1 MSLTIAPGAGG
12 WLLVGISATL
22 LFLAYHLVD
31 SFNRL
36 NQVDFART
44 DPRWRFFSAMGWLTL
59 TMMCQSLAFALSAR
73 RAPGFF
79 ADGLG
84 QPWSWLL
91 LAFGFAVFPVIWLEL
106 IFTRNWNDLGF
117 TRLYEENCVRAF
129 PERMKSYYQR
139 HGFPRGLAG
148 APAGALGRIRR
159 LGSFLRTWFWM
170 YLWLSLTG
178 FHFRVNRRRDF
189 RTSSERAIQLA
200 HDLLVWVTTAV
211 FAMIVL
217 AFGFTATVKVS
228 GLLLKGIGSAS
239 IHIPHPHLGLL
250 AAVRSAATWAGDHA
264 FPSMLVGV
272 IELWLA
278 ALVIAVAAYAGLT
291 PEREREPFPLVLFLV
306 WGLAALSD
314 GLLGGTVTEETA
326 TRWATAYRDVGG
338 VTLVV
343 LIIMIGYLIVR
354 LAREITQALQRSQG
368 ELLRHRVG
376 NLLFPARTALILSQ
390 KELGD
395 LLSAGAAGS
404 RLEILLPQIEAG
416 INGISGVQDLV
427 KDVENLALRDEPE
440 RWLALSVLL
449 EPLPGR
455 VPPGLPVS
463 LHVGN
468 PETAGR
474 IEVLAPQRRLENA
487 LANLV
492 DNAVHAL
499 RDGPGEGTIVI
510 RIVPDAGTDAG
521 ELELVVEDSGPGV
534 PPEMVD
540 RIFEPGVTTKPYGTG
555 LGLVQVRQTMED
567 LGGRI
572 ELGSAQPPLGGAAFH
587 LHFPARRWRVV

>member
-1 MSLTIAPGAGG
+1 
-12 WLLVGISATL
+12 
-22 LFLAYHLVD
+22 
-31 SFNRL
+31 
-36 NQVDFART
+36 
-44 DPRWRFFSAMGWLTL
+44 
-59 TMMCQSLAFALSAR
+59 
-73 RAPGFF
+73 
-79 ADGLG
+79 
-84 QPWSWLL
+84 
-91 LAFGFAVFPVIWLEL
+91 
-106 IFTRNWNDLGF
+106 TRNWNDLGF

-129 PERMKSYYQR
+129 PETMKRYYQR

-148 APAGALGRIRR
+148 APAGVRGRVRR
-159 LGSFLRTWFWM
+159 FGSFLRTWFWM

-178 FHFRVNRRRDF
+178 FHFRANRRRDF
-189 RTSSERAIQLA
+189 FTPSERTIQLA
-200 HDLLVWVTTAV
+200 HDLLVWLTTAV
-211 FAMIVL
+211 FAVI
-217 AFGFTATVKVS
+217 
-228 GLLLKGIGSAS
+228 
-239 IHIPHPHLGLL
+239 LL
-250 AAVRSAATWAGDHA
+250 AVIPLATVRSAATWAGDHA
-264 FPSMLVGV
+264 FPWMLGGV
-272 IELWLA
+272 LLLWLA
-278 ALVIAVAAYAGLT
+278 ALVIAVAAYAGLA
-291 PEREREPFPLVLFLV
+291 PERETEPFPLVLFFV
-306 WGLAALSD
+306 WGVAALAD
-314 GLLGGTVTEETA
+314 GWFGRTVTKETA
-326 TRWATAYRDVGG
+326 TRWATVYRDVGG

-376 NLLFPARTALILSQ
+376 NLLLPARTALILSRQ
-390 KELGD
+390 ELED
-395 LLSAGAAGS
+395 PLSAGAASS

-440 RWLALSVLL
+440 RWLALNSLL
-449 EPLPGR
+449 EPLAGR

-463 LHVGN
+463 LRVKD

-499 RDGPGEGTIVI
+499 RDGPGEGSIVI
-510 RIVPDAGTDAG
+510 RVVPHAGADAG

-540 RIFEPGVTTKPYGTG
+540 RIFQPGVTTKPDGTG

-567 LGGRI
+567 LGGRV
-572 ELGSAQPPLGGAAFH
+572 ELGFAQPPLGGAAFH
-587 LHFPARRWRVV
+587 LYFPGRRWRVV